1 MDDKN
6 EQLQQEAARLS
17 EKVKDEKPE
26 TEAESQS
33 FVSRLLHGVGSWLV
47 YVMIALVVV
56 FIVKPAIY
64 EHMDASAAAE
74 MTDEQKKEAMGL
86 PLKVSKPREGAAS
99 LEREEL
105 RWIVMTEIKL
115 DAMRPHINQ
124 YNGKAVDDF
133 NAMVDEFNVRCKEY
147 HYKRSDMQTVRNDMA
162 KYREQIQQKAREE
175 VQAKGWDKAP
185 DKSKK

>member
-17 EKVKDEKPE
+17 EKVKDETPE
-26 TEAESQS
+26 TEAESPS
-33 FVSRLLHGVGSWLV
+33 FVSRLLHGIGSWMV

-56 FIVKPAIY
+56 YIVKPAIY

-74 MTDEQKKEAMGL
+74 MTEEQKQEAMGL
-86 PLKVSKPREGAAS
+86 PLKISKPRQGAAS

-105 RWIVMTEIKL
+105 RWIAMTEIKL
-115 DAMRPHINQ
+115 DAMRPQINP
-124 YNGKAVDDF
+124 YNGKAVDEF

-147 HYKRSDMQTVRNDMA
+147 RYKRSDMQTVRNEMN
-162 KYREQIQQKAREE
+162 KYQDQIKQKAREE

-185 DKSKK
+185 EKSKK